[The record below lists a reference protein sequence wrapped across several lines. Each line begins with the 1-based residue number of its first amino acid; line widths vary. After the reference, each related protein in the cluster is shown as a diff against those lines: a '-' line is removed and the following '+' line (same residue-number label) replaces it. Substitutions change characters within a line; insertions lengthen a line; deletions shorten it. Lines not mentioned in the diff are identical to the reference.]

1 MDYVSSSEDEEDEA
15 EESKGRGLFGM
26 FSKLTGNQEL
36 TKEDMKDVLADFREK
51 LMQKNVAE
59 NIATKLCDSVS
70 ASLVGKKIGMLTS
83 VHAEVK
89 KTIEKSLTQI
99 LTPKKNIDIFQGIM
113 LAKEQKRP
121 YVVVMVGVNGV
132 GKSTSLSKICY
143 FLLSKGLEVG
153 IAACDTFRSGAI
165 EQLKTHAIALGVKL
179 YDRGY
184 NKDAASVAMDAIAQ
198 GKREGKDVIMVDTAG
213 RMQDNEPLMRALAK
227 LITVNNPDLI
237 LFVGEALVG
246 NDAVDQLT
254 KFNQCLHDLS
264 DNPSNPR
271 LIDGIVLSKFD
282 TIDDKVGAAISMTYT
297 TGQPIMFV
305 GVGQTYKDL
314 RKMSVKMLIKSLL
327 K

>member
-1 MDYVSSSEDEEDEA
+1 MV
-15 EESKGRGLFGM
+15 
-26 FSKLTGNQEL
+26 
-36 TKEDMKDVLADFREK
+36 
-51 LMQKNVAE
+51 
-59 NIATKLCDSVS
+59 
-70 ASLVGKKIGMLTS
+70 
-83 VHAEVK
+83 
-89 KTIEKSLTQI
+89 
-99 LTPKKNIDIFQGIM
+99 
-113 LAKEQKRP
+113 AKEQKRP
-121 YVVVMVGVNGV
+121 YVVVMIGVNGV

-143 FLLSKGLEVG
+143 YLKSKGLEVG

-165 EQLKTHAIALGVKL
+165 EQLRTHATALEITL

-184 NKDAASVAMDAIAQ
+184 KSDAASVAMDAIAQ
-198 GKREGKDVIMVDTAG
+198 GKREGKDVIMIDTAG

-227 LITVNNPDLI
+227 LVAVNNPDLI

-254 KFNQCLHDLS
+254 KFNLCLHDLAE
-264 DNPSNPR
+264 DPSNPR

-297 TGQPIMFV
+297 TGKPIMYV

-314 RKMSVKMLIKSLL
+314 RKMSPKMLIKALL